1 MSDPASRALHRP
13 RILIVEDD
21 EHLRLALEDNLV
33 QEGYEVLCA
42 ADATHAER
50 RIDAHAFDLV
60 ILDIML
66 PDGDGYSLCRRLRA
80 RGSDAMV
87 LILTA
92 RSLEDDLV
100 RGFEAGADDYL
111 AKPYRLR
118 ELLARTAAL
127 LRRRAPKAETIA
139 LHDFGIDR
147 RARSVRDRAGNEID
161 LTRKEF
167 DLLCCLIDRH
177 GCALTRRELLDEVW
191 GRGLSVDN
199 RTVDNFIS
207 NLRRKLGWSPTSG
220 YRIHAI
226 RGVGYRMEI
235 DAEPGRSGA
244 GSPVERS

>member
-1 MSDPASRALHRP
+1 MNPQPA

-21 EHLRLALEDNLV
+21 AHLRLALEDNLI
-33 QEGYEVLCA
+33 QEGYEVVA
-42 ADATHAER
+42 AGDATRAEQCMR
-50 RIDAHAFDLV
+50 DDDFDLV

-66 PDGDGYSLCRRLRA
+66 PDGDGYSLCRDLRA
-80 RGSDAMV
+80 LGSDAMV

-127 LRRRAPKAETIA
+127 LRRRVPKSDAIT
-139 LHDFGIDR
+139 LPDFTLDR
-147 RARSVRDRAGNEID
+147 RARTVCDRGGHGID

-167 DLLCCLIDRH
+167 DLLLCFLDH
-177 GCALTRRELLDEVW
+177 AGCALTRRQILDEVW

-199 RTVDNFIS
+199 RTVDNFVS
-207 NLRRKLGWSPTSG
+207 NLKRKLGWGPNSG

-226 RGVGYRMEI
+226 RGIGYRMEVDVGAPI
-235 DAEPGRSGA
+235 DPS
-244 GSPVERS
+244 ERTSR

>member
-1 MSDPASRALHRP
+1 MRGPRSLALSGARV
-13 RILIVEDD
+13 LIVEDD
-21 EHLRLALEDNLV
+21 SHLRLALEDNLLL
-33 QEGYEVLCA
+33 EGCAVVCA
-42 ADATHAER
+42 ADASSASR
-50 RIDAHAFDLV
+50 LIDAHTFDLV

-66 PDGDGYSLCRRLRA
+66 PDGDGYSLCRTLRA

-92 RSLEDDLV
+92 RSLEDDVV

-118 ELLARTAAL
+118 ELLARAAAL
-127 LRRRAPKAETIA
+127 LRRRAPQSDTIE
-139 LHDFGIDR
+139 LSDFGIDR
-147 RARSVRDRAGNEID
+147 RARKVRDHSGQEID

-177 GCALTRRELLDEVW
+177 GCALTRREILDEVW
-191 GRGLSVDN
+191 GRGISVDN

-207 NLRRKLGWSPTSG
+207 NLRRKLGWNPTSG

-226 RGVGYRMEI
+226 RGVGYRLEI
-235 DAEPGRSGA
+235 DAEPSGNGPA
-244 GSPVERS
+244 GY